1 MNLLGHAK
9 NQRALIY
16 ECKKIK
22 NKTSKYE
29 NKNNYLKSWSGLKG
43 LDFYTNQK
51 KRKKKMKLAVEI
63 ISLRNNLSQKIK
75 KKRSWNSRLDLINVS
90 ILK

>member
-1 MNLLGHAK
+1 LLGRVK

-22 NKTSKYE
+22 IKTLKHK

-43 LDFYTNQK
+43 LDFYT
-51 KRKKKMKLAVEI
+51 KKK
-63 ISLRNNLSQKIK
+63 K
-75 KKRSWNSRLDLINVS
+75 KKENEACSGKLRSYTIN
-90 ILK
+90 

>member
-1 MNLLGHAK
+1 LLGYIK

-22 NKTSKYE
+22 NKTSKHE

-43 LDFYTNQK
+43 LDFYT
-51 KRKKKMKLAVEI
+51 KKKMKHAVE
-63 ISLRNNLSQKIK
+63 SLGVTQ
-75 KKRSWNSRLDLINVS
+75 
-90 ILK
+90 

>member
-1 MNLLGHAK
+1 LLGHAK

-22 NKTSKYE
+22 NKTSKHE

-43 LDFYTNQK
+43 LDFYTNKK
-51 KRKKKMKLAVEI
+51 KRKKKMKHAVE
-63 ISLRNNLSQKIK
+63 SLGVTQ
-75 KKRSWNSRLDLINVS
+75 
-90 ILK
+90 